1 MSNVAHPRE
10 PQQPAARGGSRSV
23 AQPGSAKQKDKSGV
37 RGGLLLLGLLLVVV
51 SGGAFWY
58 VLRGVDERQEYLV
71 ATRTLQRWDIVGPG
85 DLTVVEANLG
95 DAAGVP
101 PQFANVFFGQ
111 WSTGTVPAGTIVT
124 PGMFS
129 PVPLSSGDEAGM
141 VLMEVSLPADAAP
154 GGTLAPGDRIALFGA
169 ESSADGLGEP
179 AVALIGVLELDLVS
193 GGTLTYLVSPAD
205 AVAITELVD
214 RFNAASDRRIW
225 KLGVDLS
232 GEQLADLYRSPGAP
246 AVSDAFAGEGP

>member
-1 MSNVAHPRE
+1 MSNAAHPRE
-10 PQQPAARGGSRSV
+10 PQQPARGGSRSV
-23 AQPGSAKQKDKSGV
+23 ALPGAAKQKDKGGV

-71 ATRTLQRWDIVGPG
+71 AARTLQRWDIVSPG
-85 DLTVVEANLG
+85 DLTVIEANLG
-95 DAAGVP
+95 EAAGVP

-129 PVPLSSGDEAGM
+129 SVPLSSGEEAGM
-141 VLMEVSLPADAAP
+141 VLMEVNLPADQAP
-154 GGTLAPGDRIALFGA
+154 GGTLSPGDRIALFGA
-169 ESSADGLGEP
+169 ESNEDIGEP
-179 AVALIGVLELDLVS
+179 TVALIGVLELDLVS

-205 AVAITELVD
+205 AVAITDVVD

-225 KLGVDLS
+225 KLGVELS
-232 GEQLADLYRSPGAP
+232 SAQLAELYGGGDAPGA
-246 AVSDAFAGEGP
+246 SDAFVGEGP

>member
-1 MSNVAHPRE
+1 MSNAAHPRE
-10 PQQPAARGGSRSV
+10 PQQPAPRGGSRSV
-23 AQPGSAKQKDKSGV
+23 ALPGAAKQKDKGGV

-71 ATRTLQRWDIVGPG
+71 AARTLQRWDIVGPG

-129 PVPLSSGDEAGM
+129 SVPLSSGEEAGM
-141 VLMEVSLPADAAP
+141 VLMEVNLPADQAP

-169 ESSADGLGEP
+169 ESSEDIGEP
-179 AVALIGVLELDLVS
+179 TVALIGVLELDLVS
-193 GGTLTYLVSPAD
+193 GGTLTYLVTPAD
-205 AVAITELVD
+205 AVAITDVVD

-232 GEQLADLYRSPGAP
+232 SAQLAELYSGAGAPGA
-246 AVSDAFAGEGP
+246 SDAFVGEGP